1 MSCKSLM
8 YKSPP
13 KIGRSANPNAR
24 FGTKPCRDDVSGRVI
39 DPVFPAT
46 LGYAG
51 AGVVVAVGDDAGEFQ
66 IGDKV
71 SV

>member
-1 MSCKSLM
+1 MHALGLNRAEMM
-8 YKSPP
+8 YRE
-13 KIGRSANPNAR
+13 GAY
-24 FGTKPCRDDVSGRVI
+24 VI
-39 DPVFPAT
+39 DSVFPAT

-51 AGVVVAVGDDAGEFQ
+51 ASVVVAVGDDAGEFQ

>member
-1 MSCKSLM
+1 M
-8 YKSPP
+8 YRE
-13 KIGRSANPNAR
+13 GAY
-24 FGTKPCRDDVSGRVI
+24 VI

-46 LGYAG
+46 LGY

>member
-1 MSCKSLM
+1 MHALGLNRAEMM
-8 YKSPP
+8 YRE
-13 KIGRSANPNAR
+13 GAY
-24 FGTKPCRDDVSGRVI
+24 VI

-51 AGVVVAVGDDAGEFQ
+51 ASVVVAVGDDAGEFQ